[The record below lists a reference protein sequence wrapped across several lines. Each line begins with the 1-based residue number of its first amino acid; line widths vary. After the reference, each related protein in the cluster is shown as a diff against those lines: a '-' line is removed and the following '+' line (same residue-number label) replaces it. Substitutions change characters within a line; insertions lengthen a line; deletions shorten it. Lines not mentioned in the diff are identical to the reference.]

1 MKKERS
7 KLTAEDSLE
16 RNLDLLH
23 ANLQE
28 MKNKC
33 YDFRNQ
39 QMTIIVGGEVV
50 DYLFD
55 LIDKACLQFVD
66 YKYDLKALF
75 QIINN
80 NEDIVMTSR
89 QEKVFDKYYQEYL
102 ERMENQE

>member
-1 MKKERS
+1 MSEE
-7 KLTAEDSLE
+7 KLTIEESLE

-39 QMTIIVGGEVV
+39 QMIITIGGEVV

-55 LIDKACLQFVD
+55 LIDKACMDFVN
-66 YKYDLKALF
+66 YKHEKNTDLKTLF
-75 QIINN
+75 GIINN
-80 NEDIVMTSR
+80 NEDIVMTPR
-89 QEKVFDKYYQEYL
+89 QEKVFDRYYEKYL
-102 ERMENQE
+102 KRMEE